1 MELLGLGAAIGY
13 VLYLIWAFTHA
24 VRVQRHNILQAKE
37 SLVKQGNSTTLANLH
52 IWSRILGVSL
62 VIALILLPFVLLVR
76 SIVAIRNMRA
86 NAPPKT
92 DH

>member
-24 VRVQRHNILQAKE
+24 VRAQRHNILRAQE

-52 IWSRILGVSL
+52 IWSRIVP
-62 VIALILLPFVLLVR
+62 IALVTALVLLPFVLLVR
-76 SIVAIRNMRA
+76 GIVAIRTMRA